1 MFVPSDRFLDRSNC
15 IIWQYG
21 NYTAKSVNK
30 SLNGVNTQ
38 GENIADNGG
47 IKEAYRAYNS
57 WVGRHG
63 EEPRLP
69 GLEGYSQHQV
79 SPHLRCDSNPGTG
92 FFSRHPLTLCFGLDI
107 KNQLPSWGW
116 HFTIMTWLL
125 KSVRIQHKVHRH
137 CRQVWWLGRNK

>member
-79 SPHLRCDSNPGTG
+79 SPHLTSLGPSYMSQQPWDSTPYNYM
-92 FFSRHPLTLCFGLDI
+92 FWS
-107 KNQLPSWGW
+107 
-116 HFTIMTWLL
+116 
-125 KSVRIQHKVHRH
+125 
-137 CRQVWWLGRNK
+137 

>member
-1 MFVPSDRFLDRSNC
+1 MTKFLPSDQFLDRSNC

-57 WVGRHG
+57 WVERHG
-63 EEPRLP
+63 AEPRLP
-69 GLEGYSQHQV
+69 GMQHYTQHQV
-79 SPHLRCDSNPGTG
+79 SR
-92 FFSRHPLTLCFGLDI
+92 TLCEISLFI
-107 KNQLPSWGW
+107 YW
-116 HFTIMTWLL
+116 HFTANYTWFDVSLVL
-125 KSVRIQHKVHRH
+125 SVLEICANIALVWSTQREKRKSALCTASV
-137 CRQVWWLGRNK
+137 